1 MYYSRLRI
9 GWLVGRQQR
18 VVLNGQFSGWRKV
31 ISGVLQGSVLGTLLF
46 VIYINGIDESVAC
59 RILKFADDTKIYN
72 AVKSSEDIDNLQAC
86 LLYTSPSPRDG
97 LLSRMPSS
105 A

>member
-1 MYYSRLRI
+1 MCGIIAAYAQRNVTPILLEGLRRMEYRGYDSAGIAVLDKDYNIHRTRALGKVAMLAEKLEKASMDSGI
-9 GWLVGRQQR
+9 GIAHTRW
-18 VVLNGQFSGWRKV
+18 
-31 ISGVLQGSVLGTLLF
+31 
-46 VIYINGIDESVAC
+46 
-59 RILKFADDTKIYN
+59 
-72 AVKSSEDIDNLQAC
+72 AC

>member
-1 MYYSRLRI
+1 MPITAQQLLQILPNAGQSAGVFVPALNTAMNHYQIIGTKRI
-9 GWLVGRQQR
+9 AAFIAQIGH
-18 VVLNGQFSGWRKV
+18 
-31 ISGVLQGSVLGTLLF
+31 
-46 VIYINGIDESVAC
+46 
-59 RILKFADDTKIYN
+59 
-72 AVKSSEDIDNLQAC
+72 C